1 MAAKYIIGIDLGTTN
16 SALARCDATAAEEES
31 RIEVRSIPQLVNPNE
46 MAERTLLPSF
56 LYIPGEFDFPKGS
69 LALPWEPEPKLVI
82 GELARKRGAESPN
95 RLVASAKSWLSYAAV
110 NRTAPIL
117 PWQAPEEVPKLSPVE
132 VSSQF
137 LQYLRTVWDSSE
149 AAEQQQLAFAEQ
161 DVLLT
166 VPASFDE
173 EARELTRRAAE
184 QAGYQHVTLLEEP
197 QAAFYAW
204 LASQGDAWRRRIK
217 VGDLVIVCDV
227 GGGTTDFSLIMVTE
241 ENGELTLKRVAVG
254 DHILLGGD
262 NMDLAL
268 ARVLQQRLEA
278 SGNRVDTWQLH
289 GLWHQCRIAK
299 EKLFES
305 PKTQTRPI
313 TLLGKGTKLVGGTIK
328 TELTREDLDHVLVEG
343 FFPKVA
349 SDELPARQR
358 RVGFQELGLPYAADP
373 AITKHLARFLSEQ
386 ARNSPEAAG
395 IRRGRSGLA
404 CPTHI
409 LFNGGVM
416 KAAVLRDRV
425 VEVLNRWLRQEG
437 FDALGTEHILE
448 APDLEHAVARGA
460 AYYGKARR
468 GRGVR
473 IRSGAS
479 RTYYIGIES
488 AMPAVPG
495 LEAPLKALCV
505 VPFGMEEGT
514 EATIPNREFG
524 LVVGEPA
531 EFRFLSSSVRK
542 QDQVGSLLD
551 DWGADIEELSP
562 LEVTLKLDGQLGTVI
577 PVRIETRF
585 TELGTLEVWCV
596 SRDGTQR
603 WKLEL
608 NIREKTG
615 R

>member
-16 SALARCDATAAEEES
+16 SALARCDVTVDKES
-31 RIEVRSIPQLVNPNE
+31 SQIEVRSIPQLVDANE
-46 MAERTLLPSF
+46 VAERTMLPSF
-56 LYIPGEFDFPKGS
+56 LYIPGEFDFPTGS

-110 NRTAPIL
+110 DRSAPIL
-117 PWQAPEEVPKLSPVE
+117 PWQAPEEVPKLSPIE
-132 VSSQF
+132 ASSQF
-137 LQYLRTVWDSSE
+137 LQYLRTVWDRNE
-149 AAEQQQLAFAEQ
+149 AGEQGQFALAEQ

-184 QAGYQHVTLLEEP
+184 QAGYGHFTLLEEP

-204 LASQGDAWRRRIK
+204 LESQGDAWRQRIK
-217 VGDLVIVCDV
+217 VGDLVLVCDI
-227 GGGTTDFSLIMVTE
+227 GGGTTDFSLILVSE

-268 ARVLQQRLEA
+268 ARFLQQRLEA
-278 SGNRVDTWQLH
+278 SGHRVDMWQLQ
-289 GLWHQCRIAK
+289 GLWHQCRMAK

-305 PKTQTRPI
+305 PKTQSRPI

-328 TELTREDLDHVLVEG
+328 TELAREDLHQILVEG
-343 FFPKVA
+343 FFPKVG

-386 ARNSPEAAG
+386 VRNSPEAAG
-395 IRRGRSGLA
+395 IRRSGNGLA

-409 LFNGGVM
+409 LFNGGVL
-416 KAAVLRDRV
+416 KAHVLRERV
-425 VEVLNRWLRQEG
+425 VEVLNSWLRQEG
-437 FDALGTEHILE
+437 FEQLGAQQILE

-460 AYYGKARR
+460 AYYGKARH

-479 RTYYIGIES
+479 RSYYIGVES
-488 AMPAVPG
+488 SMPAVPG
-495 LEAPLKALCV
+495 MEAPLKALCV

-514 EATIPNREFG
+514 DATIPDREFG

-542 QDQVGSLLD
+542 QDQVGTLLE
-551 DWGADIEELSP
+551 DWGDDIEERSP
-562 LEVTLKLDGQLGTVI
+562 LKVTLKLDGQQGKIV
-577 PVRIETRF
+577 PVRLETRV
-585 TELGTLEVWCV
+585 TELGTLEVWCA
-596 SRDGTQR
+596 SRDGQR

-608 NIREKTG
+608 NIREKTK

>member
-1 MAAKYIIGIDLGTTN
+1 LAAKYIIGIDLGTTN
-16 SALARCDATAAEEES
+16 SALARCDATVGEENN
-31 RIEVRSIPQLVNPNE
+31 RIEVRSIPQLVDANE
-46 MAERTLLPSF
+46 VAERTLLPSF

-110 NRTAPIL
+110 NRTTPIL
-117 PWQAPEEVPKLSPVE
+117 PWQAPEEVPKLSPIE
-132 VSSQF
+132 ASSQF
-137 LQYLRTVWDSSE
+137 LQYLRMVWDSGE
-149 AAEQQQLAFAEQ
+149 AGEQGQFALAEQ

-184 QAGYQHVTLLEEP
+184 QAGYDHFTLLEEP

-204 LASQGDAWRRRIK
+204 LESQGDAWRQRIK
-217 VGDLVIVCDV
+217 VGDLVLVCDI
-227 GGGTTDFSLIMVTE
+227 GGGTTDFSLILVSE
-241 ENGELTLKRVAVG
+241 ENGELTLERVAVG

-268 ARVLQQRLEA
+268 ARFLQQRLET
-278 SGNRVDTWQLH
+278 SGHRVDMWQLQ
-289 GLWHQCRIAK
+289 GLWHQCRMAK

-305 PKTQTRPI
+305 PKTQSRPI

-328 TELTREDLDHVLVEG
+328 TELAREELHQILVEG
-343 FFPKVA
+343 FFPKVG

-373 AITKHLARFLSEQ
+373 AITKQLARFLSEQ
-386 ARNSPEAAG
+386 VRNSPEAAG
-395 IRRGRSGLA
+395 IRRGGSGLA

-409 LFNGGVM
+409 LFNGGVL
-416 KAAVLRDRV
+416 KANVLRERV
-425 VEVLNRWLRQEG
+425 VEVLNGWLRQEG
-437 FDALGTEHILE
+437 FEALGILE

-479 RTYYIGIES
+479 RTYYIGVES
-488 AMPAVPG
+488 SMPAVPWT
-495 LEAPLKALCV
+495 EAPLKALCV

-514 EATIPNREFG
+514 EATIPDREFG

-542 QDQVGSLLD
+542 QDKVGTLLE
-551 DWGADIEELSP
+551 DWGDDIEERSP
-562 LEVTLKLDGQLGTVI
+562 LQVTLKLDGQLGKIV
-577 PVRIETRF
+577 PVRLETRI

-596 SRDGTQR
+596 SRDGQR

-608 NIREKTG
+608 NIREKIK

>member
-1 MAAKYIIGIDLGTTN
+1 MAAKYIVGIDLGTTN
-16 SALARCDATAAEEES
+16 SALAHCDATAAEQNS
-31 RIEVRSIPQLVNPNE
+31 QIEVQSIPQLVDPNE
-46 MAERTLLPSF
+46 VAERTLLPSF

-69 LALPWEPEPKLVI
+69 LALPWDPKPKFVV

-95 RLVASAKSWLSYAAV
+95 RLVASAKSWLSYASV
-110 NRTAPIL
+110 DRTAPIL
-117 PWQAPEEVPKLSPVE
+117 PWQTPEEVPKLSPVE
-132 VSSQF
+132 ASSQF
-137 LQYLRTVWDSSE
+137 LRYLRTVWDSGS
-149 AAEQQQLAFAEQ
+149 AEEQGQLALADQ

-184 QAGYQHVTLLEEP
+184 EAGYHHVTLLEEP

-204 LASQGDAWRRRIK
+204 LESQGDAWRHRVK
-217 VGDLVIVCDV
+217 VGDLILVCDI
-227 GGGTTDFSLIMVTE
+227 GGGTTDFSLILVSE
-241 ENGELTLKRVAVG
+241 ANGELTLKRVAVG

-268 ARVLQQRLEA
+268 ARFLQQRLEV
-278 SGNRVDTWQLH
+278 SGNRIDLWQLQA
-289 GLWHQCRIAK
+289 LWHQCRMAK

-305 PKTQTRPI
+305 PKMQTRPI

-328 TELTREDLDHVLVEG
+328 IELAREDLNQILVEG

-386 ARNSPEAAG
+386 VRNSPEAAG
-395 IRRGRSGLA
+395 IRHGRNGLA

-425 VEVLNRWLRQEG
+425 VEVLNTWLRQEG
-437 FDALGTEHILE
+437 FETLETEHILE
-448 APDLEHAVARGA
+448 SPDLEHAVARGA

-488 AMPAVPG
+488 SMPAVPG
-495 LEAPLKALCV
+495 MEAPLKALCV
-505 VPFGMEEGT
+505 VPFGMEEGA
-514 EATIPNREFG
+514 EATIPDREFG

-542 QDQVGSLLD
+542 QDQVGSLLE
-551 DWGADIEELSP
+551 DWSDDIEERSP
-562 LEVTLKLDGQLGTVI
+562 LQVTLQLDGQRGRVV
-577 PVRIETRF
+577 PVRLETRI

-596 SRDGTQR
+596 SRDGHR

-608 NIREKTG
+608 NIRERTS

>member
-1 MAAKYIIGIDLGTTN
+1 MPGQKIIGIDLGTTN
-16 SALARCDATAAEEES
+16 SALAWCGAPEEES
-31 RIEVRSIPQLVNPNE
+31 PIEVRNIPQLVNPNE
-46 MAERTLLPSF
+46 VAERTLLPSF
-56 LYIPGEFDFPKGS
+56 LYLPGELDFPKGS
-69 LALPWEPEPKLVI
+69 LALPWEPEPKFVV
-82 GELARKRGAESPN
+82 GELARKRGAENPN

-117 PWQAPEEVPKLSPVE
+117 PWQAPDEVAKLSPVE
-132 VSSQF
+132 ASAQF
-137 LQYLRTVWDSSE
+137 LRYLRTVWDS
-149 AAEQQQLAFAEQ
+149 AEQIPLAEQ

-184 QAGYQHVTLLEEP
+184 QAGYGPVTLLEEP

-204 LASQGDAWRRRIK
+204 LESQGEAWRKRIK
-217 VGDLVIVCDV
+217 VGDLVLVCDV
-227 GGGTTDFSLIMVTE
+227 GGGTTDFSLITVSE
-241 ENGELTLKRVAVG
+241 QDGELTLKRVAVG

-278 SGNRVDTWQLH
+278 EGHRIDTWQLH
-289 GLWHQCRIAK
+289 GLWHQCRAAK

-305 PKTQTRPI
+305 PRMQKHPV
-313 TLLGKGTKLVGGTIK
+313 TLLGKGTKLIGGTIK
-328 TELTREDLDHVLVEG
+328 TELGREDLDQILVEG
-343 FFPKVA
+343 FFPKTA
-349 SDELPARQR
+349 SREMPARQR

-386 ARNSPEAAG
+386 VQNSPEAGA

-404 CPTHI
+404 CPTHV

-416 KAAVLRDRV
+416 KAAGLRQRV
-425 VEVLNRWLRQEG
+425 VEVLNSWLRQEG
-437 FDALGTEHILE
+437 FEALGAEQVLE
-448 APDLEHAVARGA
+448 GTDLEHAVARGA
-460 AYYGKARR
+460 AYYGKAR
-468 GRGVR
+468 GGGGVR

-488 AMPAVPG
+488 ALPAVPG
-495 LEAPLKALCV
+495 MPAPLKALCV

-514 EATIPNREFG
+514 EATIPDREFG

-531 EFRFLSSSVRK
+531 EFRFLTSSVRK
-542 QDQVGSLLD
+542 QDQIGTLLE
-551 DWGADIEELSP
+551 DWSEELQELSP
-562 LEVTLKLDGQLGTVI
+562 LEVTLKMDGQQGAVQ
-577 PVRIETRF
+577 PVRLETRV

-596 SRDGTQR
+596 SRDRSQR

-608 NIREKTG
+608 NIREKPA

>member
-1 MAAKYIIGIDLGTTN
+1 LAAKYIIGIDLGTTN
-16 SALARCDATAAEEES
+16 SALARSDATAAEGES
-31 RIEVRSIPQLVNPNE
+31 PIEIRTIPQLVDPNE
-46 MAERTLLPSF
+46 VAERTLLPSF

-132 VSSQF
+132 ASSQF
-137 LQYLRTVWDSSE
+137 LRYLRTVWDSGE
-149 AAEQQQLAFAEQ
+149 AGEDRQLALAEQE
-161 DVLLT
+161 VLLT

-184 QAGYQHVTLLEEP
+184 QAGYEHVTLLEEP

-204 LASQGDAWRRRIK
+204 LASQGDAWRQRIK
-217 VGDLVIVCDV
+217 VGDLVLVCDI
-227 GGGTTDFSLIMVTE
+227 GGGTTDFSLIMVSE

-268 ARVLQQRLEA
+268 ARFLQQRLEA
-278 SGNRVDTWQLH
+278 AGDRIDIWRLQA
-289 GLWHQCRIAK
+289 LWHQCRMAK

-328 TELTREDLDHVLVEG
+328 TELGREDLNHILVEG
-343 FFPKVA
+343 FFPRVKN
-349 SDELPARQR
+349 DELPARQR

-386 ARNSPEAAG
+386 VSNSPEAAG

-425 VEVLNRWLRQEG
+425 VEVLNSWLRQEG
-437 FDALGTEHILE
+437 FEALGTDEILE

-488 AMPAVPG
+488 SMPAVPG
-495 LEAPLKALCV
+495 MEAPLKALCV

-514 EATIPNREFG
+514 EATIPDREFG

-531 EFRFLSSSVRK
+531 EFRFLSSTVRK
-542 QDQVGSLLD
+542 QDQVGSLLE
-551 DWGADIEELSP
+551 DWGDDIEERSP
-562 LEVTLKLDGQLGTVI
+562 LEVTLNLDGQLGKVV
-577 PVRIETRF
+577 PVRLETRV

-596 SRDGTQR
+596 SRDGHR

-608 NIREKTG
+608 NIREKTK

>member
-1 MAAKYIIGIDLGTTN
+1 MTAKYIVGIDLGTTN
-16 SALARCDATAAEEES
+16 SALACCDATATEEES
-31 RIEVRSIPQLVNPNE
+31 RIEVRSIPQLVNPSE
-46 MAERTLLPSF
+46 VAERTLLPSF

-69 LALPWEPEPKLVI
+69 LVLPWDPEPKFVI

-95 RLVASAKSWLSYAAV
+95 RLVVSAKSWLSYAAV

-117 PWQAPEEVPKLSPVE
+117 PWQAPEEVSKLSPIE

-137 LQYLRTVWDSSE
+137 LRYLRTVWDSRE
-149 AAEQQQLAFAEQ
+149 AGKQREFTLAEQ

-184 QAGYQHVTLLEEP
+184 QAGFSHVTLLEEP
-197 QAAFYAW
+197 LAAFYAW
-204 LASQGDAWRRRIK
+204 LDSQGDTWRRRIK
-217 VGDLVIVCDV
+217 VGDLILVCDV
-227 GGGTTDFSLIMVTE
+227 GGGTTDFSLIMVSE

-278 SGNRVDTWQLH
+278 SANRVDTWQLH
-289 GLWHQCRIAK
+289 GLWHQCRMAK
-299 EKLFES
+299 EKLFET
-305 PKTQTRPI
+305 PKTQSRPI

-328 TELTREDLDHVLVEG
+328 TELTREDLDQVLVEG
-343 FFPKVA
+343 FFPKIA
-349 SDELPARQR
+349 SSELPARHR

-386 ARNSPEAAG
+386 VRDSPESAG
-395 IRRGRSGLA
+395 IRRGRSGVA

-416 KAAVLRDRV
+416 KAAVLRDRM
-425 VEVLNRWLRQEG
+425 VEVLNSWLRQEG
-437 FDALGTEHILE
+437 FDALGTEQILE

-495 LEAPLKALCV
+495 MEAPLKALCV

-514 EATIPNREFG
+514 EATIPDREFG

-542 QDQVGSLLD
+542 QDRVGSLLE
-551 DWGADIEELSP
+551 DWGADLEELSP
-562 LEVTLKLDGQLGTVI
+562 LEVTLKQDGQQGMVV
-577 PVRIETRF
+577 PVRLETRI
-585 TELGTLEVWCV
+585 TEVGTLEVWCV
-596 SRDGTQR
+596 SRDGTLR
-603 WKLEL
+603 WNLEL